1 MKLIC
6 CLFFIFPF
14 ILFAQEVKLLHS
26 KITTSKSHEV
36 IKLEANVI
44 NAHLVNYIIVN
55 YKYENDVD
63 WSQTEMNPIEGK
75 YYAEISPDLEKGKYL
90 SYNIDVYDANE
101 KVITSFASKS
111 NPQIIKIELTNEKI
125 VEVKT
130 IDKKKVTD
138 EDFEIYNIE
147 FAGTQNIK
155 IESASKQVEPI
166 KETPVPITIITADM
180 IKKSGFKNLKDIL
193 VTYVPGM
200 TFSQDHNEVNVA
212 MRGIYASSQQK
223 ILIMRDGHR
232 LNNRAY
238 SEANPD
244 YSISIDSIKHIEI
257 LRGPSSSI
265 YGNVALTAVINI
277 ITKDYKDSE
286 LLTNIGYGNYGQK
299 QISGVY
305 SKKIDEKDNLTIW
318 GNFYE
323 ADGEEHYI
331 SLEESQKYSPVY
343 EAIDGNAIIDGFK
356 DNPSYDFG
364 LKYKYNGFD
373 IYGEVRHS
381 KYIEPF
387 TGGGKTGEVYDYDA
401 IDSFRGEKP
410 GLGKTSHHFGLKYSK
425 EVIKDL
431 ELSFEGYYDYNM
443 IHFTLATDP
452 RDIST
457 TPETLNSFLNISW
470 NEYDFGMIT
479 QLNKSYKLAGEGNF
493 LLGVQIDSMKLFD
506 SKQLGGA
513 NGYYTDA
520 TYYNEETGAI
530 SIQGDNVL
538 QKGKETIYSG
548 FGQIKHRFT
557 NQFIV
562 NAGFRFD
569 YKHRHQG
576 DAVSALSPR
585 IAFIY
590 LPNNLFNVKLSY
602 SKSFVDA
609 PYWYRYNY
617 LPSYKG
623 SSDLKPE
630 YLQSIQLT
638 PTVSLLENKLEF
650 RSNIFYNKLEDFVY
664 RNLEATGD
672 EPRYEN
678 AGKLDSIGFEEEIG
692 FIEKAYQIRANFT
705 YQRAL
710 EAENYGVTNTEIHN
724 IPAITSNLIIDVN
737 PLYSVYKDLWLNVT
751 LRYIGNQIAPWNVPN
766 DEFDDETNEES
777 QVFLLNLGLNV
788 KFNKFFVDGRV
799 NNVLNTHY
807 SQGGSVNHP
816 YPQAGRWIF
825 VKVGTDF

>member
-1 MKLIC
+1 
-6 CLFFIFPF
+6 
-14 ILFAQEVKLLHS
+14 
-26 KITTSKSHEV
+26 
-36 IKLEANVI
+36 
-44 NAHLVNYIIVN
+44 
-55 YKYENDVD
+55 
-63 WSQTEMNPIEGK
+63 
-75 YYAEISPDLEKGKYL
+75 
-90 SYNIDVYDANE
+90 
-101 KVITSFASKS
+101 
-111 NPQIIKIELTNEKI
+111 
-125 VEVKT
+125 
-130 IDKKKVTD
+130 
-138 EDFEIYNIE
+138 
-147 FAGTQNIK
+147 
-155 IESASKQVEPI
+155 
-166 KETPVPITIITADM
+166 M

-244 YSISIDSIKHIEI
+244 YSISIDTIKHIEI

-277 ITKDYKDSE
+277 ITKDYKDGE
-286 LLTNIGYGNYGQK
+286 LFANAGYGNYGQK

-323 ADGEEHYI
+323 ADGENHYI
-331 SLEESQKYSPVY
+331 SLEESNTYSPVN

-373 IYGEVRHS
+373 VFAEVRHS

-387 TGGGKTGEVYDYDA
+387 TARGATGEVYDYDA

-410 GLGKTSHHFGLKYSK
+410 GLGKTSYHFGLKYSK
-425 EVIKDL
+425 EIIKDL

-443 IHFTLATDP
+443 IHFPLATDP
-452 RDIST
+452 RNITT

-479 QLNKSYKLAGEGNF
+479 QLNKSYKIAGEGNF

-506 SKQLGGA
+506 SKQFGGV
-513 NGYYTDA
+513 NGDFTNA
-520 TYYNEETGAI
+520 TYYE
-530 SIQGDNVL
+530 GDNVL

-569 YKHRHQG
+569 FKNRHEG

-590 LPNNLFNVKLSY
+590 LPSDVFNVKLSY

-617 LPSYKG
+617 LASYKG

-638 PTVSLLENKLEF
+638 PTISLLENKLEF
-650 RSNIFYNKLEDFVY
+650 RLNIFYNKLEDFVY
-664 RNLEATGD
+664 RDLNATGD
-672 EPRYEN
+672 DPRYKN

-692 FIEKAYQIRANFT
+692 FIEKAYQVRANFT

-710 EAENYGVTNTEIHN
+710 DYANYGVTDTEIHN
-724 IPAITSNLIIDVN
+724 IPAITGNLILDVN
-737 PLYSVYKDLWLNVT
+737 PLYSMYKDLWLNLT
-751 LRYIGNQIAPWNVPN
+751 LRYIGSQIAPWNVPN
-766 DEFDDETNEES
+766 NDFDDKTNKED
-777 QVFLLNLGLNV
+777 QVFLLNLGINV
-788 KFNKFFVDGRV
+788 KFDKFFLDGRV
-799 NNVLNTHY
+799 NNVLNTQY

-825 VKVGTDF
+825 VKAGMDF